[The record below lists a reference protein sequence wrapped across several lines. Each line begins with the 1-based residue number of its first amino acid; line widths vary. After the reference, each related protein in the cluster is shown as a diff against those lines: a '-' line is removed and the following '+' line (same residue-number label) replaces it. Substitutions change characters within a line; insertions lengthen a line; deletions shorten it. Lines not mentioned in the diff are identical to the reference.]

1 MAKAERSSIISAL
14 QSYKRIMIG
23 THSRPD
29 GDAVGSVLALAL
41 VLCEDPLLE
50 VTACVD
56 QLPPALA
63 FLPGADKLIF
73 WEAVSEDYRPDVFV
87 ALDCGSASRL
97 GDGYPYFVSA
107 SVRINIDHHISN
119 DYYGDYNLVDPHA
132 AATGEIIYFLLQEMG
147 TAVNLAT
154 AACLYAAIATDTG
167 SFRFTNTTATT
178 HRIAAELHETGLDCF
193 GLSQQLFDTRTPQE
207 VQLLAAVLGTFELA
221 HEGRVALLTIRQSML
236 DDHDILDAEAENY
249 AGYAR
254 SVQGVQVAVLLRE
267 QKDVVRVSLRARDAT
282 DVNAIAQRF
291 GGGGHQK
298 ASGAVVRGSLE
309 CVKERVLQTVVN
321 SLAGRETDGS

>member
-1 MAKAERSSIISAL
+1 MSKAERSSIIHAL

-29 GDAVGSVLALAL
+29 GDAVGSVLALAR
-41 VLCEDPLLE
+41 VLGKNPGQE
-50 VTACVD
+50 VVACVD
-56 QLPPALA
+56 QLPPGLA
-63 FLPGADKLIF
+63 FLPGTDRLTL
-73 WEAVSEDYRPDVFV
+73 WPAVPEDFQPEVFV
-87 ALDCGSASRL
+87 ALDCGSAARL

-107 SVRINIDHHISN
+107 RLRINIDHHISN
-119 DYYGDYNLVDPHA
+119 DFYGDYNLIDPDA
-132 AATGEIIYFLLQEMG
+132 AATGEIIYFLLKEMK
-147 TAVNLAT
+147 VPLSIQT

-193 GLSQQLFDTRTPQE
+193 ALSQQLFDTRTPQE
-207 VQLLAAVLGTFELA
+207 IRLLAAVLGTFDLA
-221 HEGRVALLTIRQSML
+221 LDGRVAILTIRQTML

-254 SVQGVQVAVLLRE
+254 SVLGVQVAVLLRE
-267 QKDVVRVSLRARDAT
+267 QADVVRVSLRSRDST
-282 DVNAIAQRF
+282 DVNAIAQLF

-298 ASGAVVRGSLE
+298 ASGAVIRGTLE
-309 CVKERVLQTVVN
+309 EVKERVLQTVADF
-321 SLAGRETDGS
+321 LAGRETNGS